1 MNKQFIVGVKSLIL
15 YNRKVLLIQR
25 ADCAE
30 WECPG
35 GKVEFGEDLN
45 DALQREIEEETGLTD
60 IRIEK
65 FIYAMTTVF
74 DEHTQLFGLM
84 YLSHANTDE
93 VKLSNEH
100 TDYMWANKEQLI
112 DKLFKPMLNELR
124 EYNVLNTLEID

>member
-1 MNKQFIVGVKSLIL
+1 MNKQFIVGVKSSIL

-25 ADCAE
+25 TDGAE

-45 DALQREIEEETGLTD
+45 DALRREIEEETGLTD

-65 FIYAMTTVF
+65 FIYAMTAVF
-74 DEHTQLFGLM
+74 DENTQLIGLM

-100 TDYMWANKEQLI
+100 TDFIWANKEQLI

-124 EYNVLNTLEID
+124 EYNVLDTLEID